1 MSIFFLIKISNI
13 NNFENPEKHNM
24 KLQIIGLKD
33 CTFSIQT
40 KNKLPIGFFIRLVN
54 KFTEFENNTDV
65 EYIEINQIQE
75 LKDIYKKKYEIS
87 SFPIVLFNNKL
98 IGGNDT
104 FQEIISNI
112 DNTNEVINNY
122 QNKYNLKLKKLE
134 PIEIKRLKEILNN
147 YLFNKK

>member
-1 MSIFFLIKISNI
+1 MSIFFLIKISNT
-13 NNFENPEKHNM
+13 NFENPEKHNM

-33 CTFSIQT
+33 CTYSIQT
-40 KNKLPIGFFIRLVN
+40 KNKLPKNYYIRLVN
-54 KFTEFENNTDV
+54 NFTEFENNTDV
-65 EYIEINQIQE
+65 EYIEINKIQE

-98 IGGNDT
+98 IGGNDS

-122 QNKYNLKLKKLE
+122 QNNYNLKLKKLE
-134 PIEIKRLKEILNN
+134 PSEIKRLKEILENDFS
-147 YLFNKK
+147 Y

>member
-1 MSIFFLIKISNI
+1 MSIFFLIKILNT
-13 NNFENPEKHNM
+13 NFENPEKHNM

-40 KNKLPIGFFIRLVN
+40 KNKLPKGYYIRLVN
-54 KFTEFENNTDV
+54 NFTKFENNTDV

-98 IGGNDT
+98 IGGNDS

-112 DNTNEVINNY
+112 DNTNEIINNY
-122 QNKYNLKLKKLE
+122 QNNYNLKLKKLE
-134 PIEIKRLKEILNN
+134 PSEIKRLKEILENDFS
-147 YLFNKK
+147 Y